1 MNKKKKIIISSCC
14 IIFLGIVAL
23 AIYKATKIP
32 PNFEKLSDEKVLEY
46 LKSEKAENL
55 SREKL
60 IKLGER
66 LEKINPET
74 RREAMGNLRG
84 EVNLVRANCL
94 TKILYEIYLVVRNFK
109 VTPHLINFLSPR
121 GEDGGEGV

>member
-1 MNKKKKIIISSCC
+1 MN
-14 IIFLGIVAL
+14 
-23 AIYKATKIP
+23 
-32 PNFEKLSDEKVLEY
+32 
-46 LKSEKAENL
+46 
-55 SREKL
+55 R
-60 IKLGER
+60 R

>member
-1 MNKKKKIIISSCC
+1 MN
-14 IIFLGIVAL
+14 
-23 AIYKATKIP
+23 
-32 PNFEKLSDEKVLEY
+32 
-46 LKSEKAENL
+46 
-55 SREKL
+55 R
-60 IKLGER
+60 R

-109 VTPHLINFLSPR
+109 VTPTSFLPPCLSA
-121 GEDGGEGV
+121 ESVMAGGGGCEEGGYNS

>member
-1 MNKKKKIIISSCC
+1 MN
-14 IIFLGIVAL
+14 
-23 AIYKATKIP
+23 
-32 PNFEKLSDEKVLEY
+32 
-46 LKSEKAENL
+46 
-55 SREKL
+55 R
-60 IKLGER
+60 R

-109 VTPHLINFLSPR
+109 VTPTSFLPP
-121 GEDGGEGV
+121 